1 MKNNFFEAFIGAIVL
16 VLATVFLIYTF
27 AMTNI
32 KSIDGYKVFAEFDRV
47 DGLTVGSDV
56 RMSGI
61 KIGTVLSQ
69 KLNLETYG
77 AIISVELNKDVRLP
91 IDSSAQIISDGLL
104 GSKFLALIPGSDME
118 YIEPGGTIEFTQ
130 SPIILENLLGQF
142 LFGLSNKDEENS
154 SSIDK

>member
-1 MKNNFFEAFIGAIVL
+1 MKNNFFEAFVGAIVL
-16 VLATVFLIYTF
+16 VLATIFLIYAFTTANF
-27 AMTNI
+27 KT
-32 KSIDGYKVFAEFDRV
+32 IDGYEVFAEFDRV

-77 AIISVELNKDVRLP
+77 AIISIEIDKDIKLP

-104 GSKFLALIPGSDME
+104 GSKFLALIPGSDLE
-118 YIEPGGTIEFTQ
+118 YIDPGGAIEFTQ

-154 SSIDK
+154 SSTDK

>member
-1 MKNNFFEAFIGAIVL
+1 MKNNYFEASVGAIVL
-16 VLATVFLIYTF
+16 VIAAVFLVYTF
-27 AMTNI
+27 TTANM
-32 KSIDGYKVFAEFDRV
+32 KSIDGYQVFAEFDRV

-69 KLNLETYG
+69 KLNIETYG
-77 AIISVELNKDVRLP
+77 AIISIELNKDIKLP

-104 GSKFLALIPGSDME
+104 GSKFLALIPGSDIE
-118 YIEPGGTIEFTQ
+118 YIDPGGTIEFTQ

-142 LFGLSNKDEENS
+142 LFGISNKDEES
-154 SSIDK
+154 SSID

>member
-142 LFGLSNKDEENS
+142 LFGLSNKDGENS

>member
-1 MKNNFFEAFIGAIVL
+1 MGAIVL
-16 VLATVFLIYTF
+16 VIAAVFLVYTF
-27 AMTNI
+27 TTANM
-32 KSIDGYKVFAEFDRV
+32 KSIDGYQVFAEFDRV

-69 KLNLETYG
+69 KLNIETYG
-77 AIISVELNKDVRLP
+77 AIISIELNKDIKLP

-104 GSKFLALIPGSDME
+104 GSKFLALIPGSDIE
-118 YIEPGGTIEFTQ
+118 YIDPGGTIEFTQ

-142 LFGLSNKDEENS
+142 LFGISNKDEES
-154 SSIDK
+154 SSID